1 LTVGIISDTSFRYM
15 PWIKKEYQPRKPY
28 WPVVIIVL
36 CALAVGILIGYTRWG
51 ATAAIVNLVEKELAE
66 TQAHIQAL
74 EKRMADMETRI
85 VANATVNDATGN
97 EAGRVKK
104 SDGKAIRELSK
115 GEKEKPVWNKEP
127 RFGQVQ

>member
-1 LTVGIISDTSFRYM
+1 
-15 PWIKKEYQPRKPY
+15 
-28 WPVVIIVL
+28 
-36 CALAVGILIGYTRWG
+36 
-51 ATAAIVNLVEKELAE
+51 
-66 TQAHIQAL
+66 
-74 EKRMADMETRI
+74 MADMETRI

>member
-1 LTVGIISDTSFRYM
+1 M
-15 PWIKKEYQPRKPY
+15 PWVKREYQRQKPY

-36 CALAVGILIGYTRWG
+36 SALGVGILIGYTRWG

-74 EKRMADMETRI
+74 EKRMTDMETRI
-85 VANATVNDATGN
+85 VANATLNDG

-104 SDGKAIRELSK
+104 SDGKTIRGLSK
-115 GEKEKPVWNKEP
+115 AEKEKQGWNKEP

>member
-1 LTVGIISDTSFRYM
+1 M
-15 PWIKKEYQPRKPY
+15 PWIKREYQARKPY

-36 CALAVGILIGYTRWG
+36 CALGVGILIGYTRWG

-85 VANATVNDATGN
+85 VTNATVNDANGN
-97 EAGRVKK
+97 DAGRAKK
-104 SDGKAIRELSK
+104 SDGKVTRELSK
-115 GEKEKPVWNKEP
+115 GQKEKQVWNKEP